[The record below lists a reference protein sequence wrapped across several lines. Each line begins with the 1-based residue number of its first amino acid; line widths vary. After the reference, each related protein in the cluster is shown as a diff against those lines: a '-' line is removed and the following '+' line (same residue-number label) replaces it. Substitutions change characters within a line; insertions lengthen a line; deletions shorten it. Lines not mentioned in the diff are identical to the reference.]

1 LINILLQSQE
11 RTHHNYYGYKCDIL
25 IHIEDTYTKAA
36 AESSKGKRNK
46 QRSFIMPTLLEALE
60 EKYGGFGQT
69 SDIEAEAELIVSIFV
84 PKRPPRL
91 R

>member
-1 LINILLQSQE
+1 
-11 RTHHNYYGYKCDIL
+11 
-25 IHIEDTYTKAA
+25 
-36 AESSKGKRNK
+36 
-46 QRSFIMPTLLEALE
+46 MPTLLEALE

-69 SDIEAEAELIVSIFV
+69 SDISDIESDAAELLVSIFV

>member
-1 LINILLQSQE
+1 MQSTE
-11 RTHHNYYGYKCDIL
+11 RTHNNYYGYKCDIL
-25 IHIEDTYTKAA
+25 IHIEETYKYTKA
-36 AESSKGKRNK
+36 ESNNK

-69 SDIEAEAELIVSIFV
+69 SDISDIEPEAELIVSIFV